1 MWNLRALLL
10 LSLAIVTDATLAYAI
25 KPGCEVQYQKDSQ
38 TCRSLNKDSAVK
50 RRCWASA
57 MERKVACEFGGGG
70 IPPLVVD

>member
-50 RRCWASA
+50 SA
-57 MERKVACEFGGGG
+57 YQNRSEEPRWWWRGAEQPCR
-70 IPPLVVD
+70 L